1 MQEGLRMGWKA
12 IQLTEEL
19 LIRQARLRHVA
30 ECPPGIQAQEA
41 ALDEATTTH
50 QRDLMA
56 KVRGRA

>member
-1 MQEGLRMGWKA
+1 MGWKA